1 MKLILR
7 PTIIWL
13 IVATANVFPQLKD
26 VGDSFDSFP
35 VPTVRDSL
43 IYYIYE
49 GESPLFYH
57 SMEGGALDLI
67 GKSVESISFSIYSDG
82 KKVASKD
89 GLVFQGQNRNQIIST
104 FLFPLDESEKYF
116 KYKIISF
123 ESINVKDVLLFIK
136 DSEEI
141 NRLAR
146 PVIPLSGT
154 VPKPVIISREEWGA
168 DPPDGQYSNHPYYDK
183 LTLHHAACCSAE
195 NIEEGIQQVKWIQ
208 YFHQNGRGWMDIGYH
223 FLVDRA
229 GNIYQGR
236 PETVLGAH
244 VGGANTGNIGV
255 CLLGCYHPPEDN
267 CSQTMTEESREALI
281 QLYGWISDTYGQDP
295 GVLLGHRDYFGTT
308 ACPGNNVWNEIMIMR
323 FEINDYI
330 ESTIGPSITFRGSP
344 YPNPFTDLI
353 SLRFHATEN
362 SNIQVDIFDIL
373 GRNVSSI
380 SGYGSDEVIIQW
392 DGKNDDGK
400 LMSSGIY
407 LAKPV
412 GVETKNHIKM
422 IYLKDE

>member
-1 MKLILR
+1 
-7 PTIIWL
+7 
-13 IVATANVFPQLKD
+13 VATANVFPQLKD

-330 ESTIGPSITFRGSP
+330 ESTIGP
-344 YPNPFTDLI
+344 
-353 SLRFHATEN
+353 
-362 SNIQVDIFDIL
+362 
-373 GRNVSSI
+373 
-380 SGYGSDEVIIQW
+380 
-392 DGKNDDGK
+392 
-400 LMSSGIY
+400 
-407 LAKPV
+407 
-412 GVETKNHIKM
+412 
-422 IYLKDE
+422 

>member
-1 MKLILR
+1 
-7 PTIIWL
+7 
-13 IVATANVFPQLKD
+13 VASANVFSQLSD
-26 VGDSFDSFP
+26 VGDSFGSYSQ
-35 VPTVRDSL
+35 PTIRDSL
-43 IYYIYE
+43 NYFIFE
-49 GESPLFYH
+49 GESPIFFN
-57 SMEGGALDLI
+57 SMEGGALDLS
-67 GKSVESISFSIYSDG
+67 GQSVESISFSIYNDG
-82 KKVASKD
+82 KKIASKE
-89 GLVFQGQNRNQIIST
+89 GVVFQRQNGNQIIST
-104 FLFPLDESEKYF
+104 FLFSAGKGEKQF

-123 ESINVKDVLLFIK
+123 DLLEIEDILLFKK
-136 DSEEI
+136 DSEYI
-141 NRLAR
+141 DKLTR
-146 PVIPLSGT
+146 PVIPQSGN
-154 VPKPVIISREEWGA
+154 VPKPVVISREEWGA

-195 NIEEGIQQVKWIQ
+195 NIEEGIEQVKWIQ

-267 CSQTMTEESREALI
+267 CYQTMTEESRDALI
-281 QLYGWISDTYGQDP
+281 KLYGWISDTYGQDP

-308 ACPGNNVWNEIMIMR
+308 ACPGDNVWNEIMIMR

-330 ESTIGPSITFRGSP
+330 ESTQTPSITFRGSP
-344 YPNPFTDLI
+344 YPNPFSDI
-353 SLRFHATEN
+353 VSLRFYATEN

-380 SGYGSDEVIIQW
+380 SGYGSNEVIIHW
-392 DGKNDDGK
+392 DGKNDEGQI
-400 LMSSGIY
+400 MSSGIY

-412 GVETKNHIKM
+412 GIETKNPLKM

>member
-1 MKLILR
+1 
-7 PTIIWL
+7 
-13 IVATANVFPQLKD
+13 VATANVFPQLKD

-208 YFHQNGRGWMDIGYH
+208 YFHQNGRGWMDIG
-223 FLVDRA
+223 
-229 GNIYQGR
+229 
-236 PETVLGAH
+236 
-244 VGGANTGNIGV
+244 
-255 CLLGCYHPPEDN
+255 
-267 CSQTMTEESREALI
+267 
-281 QLYGWISDTYGQDP
+281 
-295 GVLLGHRDYFGTT
+295 
-308 ACPGNNVWNEIMIMR
+308 
-323 FEINDYI
+323 
-330 ESTIGPSITFRGSP
+330 
-344 YPNPFTDLI
+344 
-353 SLRFHATEN
+353 
-362 SNIQVDIFDIL
+362 
-373 GRNVSSI
+373 
-380 SGYGSDEVIIQW
+380 
-392 DGKNDDGK
+392 
-400 LMSSGIY
+400 
-407 LAKPV
+407 
-412 GVETKNHIKM
+412 
-422 IYLKDE
+422 